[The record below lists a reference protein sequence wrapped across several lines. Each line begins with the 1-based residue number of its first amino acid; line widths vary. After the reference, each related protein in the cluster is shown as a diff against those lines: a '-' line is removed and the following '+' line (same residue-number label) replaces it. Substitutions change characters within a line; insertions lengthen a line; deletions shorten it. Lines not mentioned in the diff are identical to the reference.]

1 MKGRAMDKLTFPIVG
16 VMGPVSNGQS
26 VHPGLITS
34 SDTTTAGLI
43 DNAVLPDELDEAGV
57 MTGNKLPMPGLVGRA
72 NVQIFPDLQ
81 APHPA
86 AGLALFDS
94 FESAEA
100 CFEAYAAKNMKF
112 VCAYH
117 MHEEVEI
124 QKAMD
129 EMRAEMDAQA
139 ARLSEIYAQHF
150 PEEKETADV

>member
-43 DNAVLPDELDEAGV
+43 DNAVLPDELDDAGV

-72 NVQIFPDLQ
+72 NVQIFPDLMP
-81 APHPA
+81 PHPA

-117 MHEEVEI
+117 VHEETDVEKI
-124 QKAMD
+124 IE
-129 EMRAEMDAQA
+129 EMRGELADHAHK
-139 ARLSEIYAQHF
+139 LSEIYAQHF